1 MKRIRSSNVLWLIS
15 CLLING
21 LVVAQAQESETSAPR
36 EVNIDPDALVTLGS
50 SVGGPGSAPL
60 VLCNAVKW
68 ADAVVHGTIRE
79 REAVR
84 VIGGSGTGR
93 DAVVSV
99 SVAHTWKAPRRD
111 SLMIRILADAEGT
124 PGSTRRRPLFQPGSE
139 CLFFLTADERGELV
153 AAPGSATL
161 PDTLVH
167 WTLGAR
173 PPSSSAVVAMVDSC
187 AALWSLPAIASD
199 SDLIVEGTVRSCR
212 GNPRSWTLVLDD
224 RIVHR
229 GASAPDTLRLVSN
242 ARWRYPS
249 LPPFNQGERVV
260 LFARGWGQ
268 SLFDLV
274 GGWQGAWV
282 VTPSGKLQRASRFPP
297 GSLGVVADDSEVRPS
312 RRLACTLTR
321 SEFMTAPEGH

>member
-1 MKRIRSSNVLWLIS
+1 VLRLVF

-21 LVVAQAQESETSAPR
+21 AVVAQAQESEISAPR
-36 EVNIDPDALVTLGS
+36 EANTDPDAVVTLGPS
-50 SVGGPGSAPL
+50 AGGSGSAPL

-68 ADAVVHGTIRE
+68 AEVVVHGTIRE
-79 REAVR
+79 REPVR
-84 VIGGSGTGR
+84 VIEASGTGH
-93 DAVVSV
+93 DEIVSV
-99 SVAHTWKAPRRD
+99 SVTHTWKAPSRD
-111 SLMIRILADAEGT
+111 SLRIRILADAESS
-124 PGSTRRRPLFQPGSE
+124 PGSTRRRPLFRPGSE
-139 CLFFLTADERGELV
+139 CVFFLTPDERGELV
-153 AAPGSATL
+153 AAPGSVTL
-161 PDTLVH
+161 PDTLVY

-229 GASAPDTLRLVSN
+229 GASASDTLRLVSN

-249 LPPFNQGERVV
+249 LPPFHEGERVV
-260 LFARGWGQ
+260 LLARGWGG

-282 VTPSGKLQRASRFPP
+282 VTPSGELQQASRFPP
-297 GSLGVVADDSEVRPS
+297 GGLGVVTDDSEVRPS

-321 SEFMTAPEGH
+321 SEFVTALEGH